1 MSLDN
6 SDDTFFVITDLK
18 NIITERPINM
28 KNLTRNILSATL
40 LGLATAAGAQD
51 ATFSSFKYQGCD
63 SRFSEQIDPHNQYYN
78 PILAGFYP
86 DPSVCRVKDSYYLV
100 NSSFAFFPGVPLFKS
115 SDLVNWRQVG
125 SVLDRASQLDL
136 THQKSSGG
144 IFAPAIS
151 YNKHNK
157 TFYMITTNVAKG
169 NFVVKTQDPEKG

>member
-1 MSLDN
+1 
-6 SDDTFFVITDLK
+6 
-18 NIITERPINM
+18 M

-115 SDLVNWRQVG
+115 NDLVNWRQVG
-125 SVLDRASQLDL
+125 SVLDRNSQLDL
-136 THQKSSGG
+136 SHQKTSGG
-144 IFAPAIS
+144 IFARHQLQQKQQNLL
-151 YNKHNK
+151 YDYHECGKRQLR
-157 TFYMITTNVAKG
+157 G
-169 NFVVKTQDPEKG
+169 QDARP